1 MFLKGFANP
10 PRQPE
15 VEFEPTVKSALFLM
29 NEQRVLALLEP
40 SPGNLIDRLSKIE
53 ENRQAVKQ
61 FSLSIFIRRPTEFFV
76 NH

>member
-1 MFLKGFANP
+1 MFLKAFPNP

-40 SPGNLIDRLSKIE
+40 SPGTATIPYKSFDDITSPPCLVVIALRITWSMFSDSK
-53 ENRQAVKQ
+53 
-61 FSLSIFIRRPTEFFV
+61 
-76 NH
+76 